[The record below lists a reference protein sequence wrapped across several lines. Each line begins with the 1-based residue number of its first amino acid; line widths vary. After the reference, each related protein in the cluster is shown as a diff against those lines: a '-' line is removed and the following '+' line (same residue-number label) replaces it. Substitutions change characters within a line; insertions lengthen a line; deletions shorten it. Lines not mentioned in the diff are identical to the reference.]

1 MRTIAVTTSLTTY
14 LVIEFSIGILLGATQ
29 ARLLRLA
36 PDDAGLG
43 RAFPMPECFAVDV
56 GRL

>member
-1 MRTIAVTTSLTTY
+1 MRTTAVTTSRTTY
-14 LVIEFSIGILLGATQ
+14 LVIEFSIGVLLGATP
-29 ARLLRLA
+29 ARSLRLA

-43 RAFPMPECFAVDV
+43 RAFPMPERFAVDA